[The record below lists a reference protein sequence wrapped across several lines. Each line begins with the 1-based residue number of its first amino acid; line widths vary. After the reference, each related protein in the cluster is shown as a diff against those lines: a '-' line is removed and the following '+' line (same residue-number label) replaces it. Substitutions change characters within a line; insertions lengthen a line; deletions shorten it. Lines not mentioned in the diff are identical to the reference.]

1 MKCSIGVDTGQDYFA
16 GIMREMKRF
25 LMIALV
31 TLAVM
36 LAGCSAAAPT
46 TMPTGAAGVV
56 ELTRYATIT
65 LTPTVTATPV
75 NAPTATLAPTQTPTP
90 RVYSVKDN
98 DTMFVIAFRNG
109 LTLDELQKANPD
121 VDPYTLS
128 AGMTLKIPAPSNVS
142 ATAQAPTPTPAAMT
156 IGPVQCLATS
166 TGGTYCF
173 ALVTNAQAF
182 DLGSISAE
190 FRLSNPLNG
199 EVLTQPATLPV
210 SRLTAGSAVPF
221 FAYFAPPVFAAPVAF
236 LQLQTAIQ
244 AGDTSARPA
253 VAIDSPLVQIA
264 EGGLSAVVNGAVTLG
279 ADSVPASTA
288 WMTAAAFDASGS
300 LIGIRRIELTGEIK
314 AGGTSPFTLT
324 LYSLSGKID
333 KVELYVDAIP

>member
-1 MKCSIGVDTGQDYFA
+1 
-16 GIMREMKRF
+16 
-25 LMIALV
+25 MIAV
-31 TLAVM
+31 VFLAVM
-36 LAGCSAAAPT
+36 LAGCSAATPT
-46 TMPTGAAGVV
+46 AVPIGAAGVV
-56 ELTRYATIT
+56 ELTRYATVT

-98 DTMFVIAFRNG
+98 DTMIVIAFRNG

-128 AGMTLKIPAPSNVS
+128 VGMTLYIPAPSSVS
-142 ATAQAPTPTPAAMT
+142 ATAQAPTSTPAAMT
-156 IGPVQCLATS
+156 IGPVQCLVTS

-182 DLGSISAE
+182 DLGSVSAE
-190 FRLSNPLNG
+190 FRLNNPVNG

-210 SRLTAGSAVPF
+210 SRVGAGGSVPF
-221 FAYFAPPVFAAPVAF
+221 FAYFAPPVFNSPVAS

-244 AGDTSARPA
+244 AGDASTRPV
-253 VAIDSPLVQIA
+253 VAIENPLVQIA
-264 EGGLSAVVNGAVTLG
+264 DSGLSAAVSGTVTLG
-279 ADSVPASTA
+279 VDSVPASTA
-288 WMTAAAFDASGS
+288 WVTAAAFDANGS
-300 LIGIRRIELTGEIK
+300 VIGIRRIELTGGIT